1 MKTGQ
6 NRVRRP
12 GLVGLASVFC
22 LLLMSPTPASADG
35 VFTPF
40 IGASFGPGDTERVST
55 WGLSL
60 ASMAGGVFGFEIDFS
75 RTAEAMTSSVFVDNS
90 RVTQVTGNIIIGIP
104 IKAVRP
110 YVVGGI
116 GWVRTE
122 IRATDLSL
130 AEQTAGLGATVGGGL
145 MGFFS
150 EHVGARVDLR
160 YLRGASV
167 GGSFTDF
174 ELEKVGFWRA
184 NVGLALRF

>member
-1 MKTGQ
+1 MICL
-6 NRVRRP
+6 
-12 GLVGLASVFC
+12 LVGWPIA
-22 LLLMSPTPASADG
+22 ASADN

-60 ASMAGGVFGFEIDFS
+60 ASMAGGVFGFEIDSS

-90 RVTQVTGNIIIGIP
+90 RVTQVTGNIIVGAP

-122 IRATDLSL
+122 INATDLSL
-130 AEQTAGLGATVGGGL
+130 AEQTDGLGATVGGGL

-150 EHVGARVDLR
+150 DHVGARVDLR

-167 GGSFTDF
+167 GDSLTEF

-184 NVGLALRF
+184 AVGLALRF

>member
-1 MKTGQ
+1 MI
-6 NRVRRP
+6 
-12 GLVGLASVFC
+12 C
-22 LLLMSPTPASADG
+22 LLVVWPISASADT

-75 RTAEAMTSSVFVDNS
+75 RSAEAVTSSVFIENS
-90 RVTQVTGNIIIGIP
+90 RVTQVTGNIIVGVP
-104 IKAVRP
+104 IRAVRP
-110 YVVGGI
+110 YIVGGV

-122 IRATDLSL
+122 INATDLLL
-130 AEQTAGLGATVGGGL
+130 AEQTDGLGATVGGGL

-150 EHVGARVDLR
+150 DHVGARVDLR

-167 GGSFTDF
+167 GRSFTEF

-184 NVGLALRF
+184 AVGLALRF

>member
-1 MKTGQ
+1 MITGQ
-6 NRVRRP
+6 RRSRRP
-12 GLVGLASVFC
+12 RVQAATVVC
-22 LLLMSPTPASADG
+22 LLLVWPTVAFADG

-55 WGLSL
+55 WGVSL

-75 RTAEAMTSSVFVDNS
+75 RTAEATDSSVFVDNS
-90 RVTQVTGNIIIGIP
+90 RVTQVTGNIIIGVP

-110 YVVGGI
+110 YVVGGV

-122 IRATDLSL
+122 INAVDLSL
-130 AEQTAGLGATVGGGL
+130 ADQTDGLGATVGAGL

-150 EHVGARVDLR
+150 DHVGARVDLR

-167 GGSFTDF
+167 GGSLTEF
-174 ELEKVGFWRA
+174 ELDKVGFWRA
-184 NVGLALRF
+184 AVGLALRF